1 MGSDPVK
8 LCFVTVGATA
18 SFERLIQEVL
28 NEAFF
33 RTLASNNFTHLT
45 IQYGKDT
52 KALVDE
58 LLGRDPDDSP
68 DRHGIILHT
77 FDFAPDL
84 SHYMGMTMERPPQGM
99 EHLPVI
105 QKQKLGLI
113 VTHAGTGSILE
124 ALRCGVPTIVV
135 PNPDLADNHQEEL
148 ALMIQK
154 LQYGVMAHVGD
165 VIQGVKD
172 INKLIVD
179 KLDSRRRDLDEAQVR
194 PALSDQL
201 SFVD

>member
-1 MGSDPVK
+1 MGSDPIK

-18 SFERLIQEVL
+18 SFERLVEEVL
-28 NEAFF
+28 DEAFF
-33 RTLASNNFTHLT
+33 KTLANNKFTHL
-45 IQYGKDT
+45 IVQYGKDT
-52 KALVDE
+52 KVLVNE
-58 LLGRDPDDSP
+58 LLDKNPNNSP
-68 DRHGIILHT
+68 GRHGIILNT

-84 SHYMGMTMERPPQGM
+84 SRYMGMAMERPPQGM
-99 EHLPVI
+99 EDRPVV

-113 VTHAGTGSILE
+113 ITHAGTGSILE

-154 LQYGVMAHVGD
+154 LKYGVMARVGD
-165 VIQGVKD
+165 VIPAVENL
-172 INKLIVD
+172 NKLIAE
-179 KLDSRRRDLDEAQVR
+179 KLDSRARDMDEAQVR
-194 PALSDQL
+194 PAMSDQL